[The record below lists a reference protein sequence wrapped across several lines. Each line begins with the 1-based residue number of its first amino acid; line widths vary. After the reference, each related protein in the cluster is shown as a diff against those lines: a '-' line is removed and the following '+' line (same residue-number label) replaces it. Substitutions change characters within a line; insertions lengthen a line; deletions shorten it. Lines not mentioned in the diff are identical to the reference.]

1 MIALVG
7 AHAVAALVAPAL
19 VRVLGRR
26 AFLVLALVPA
36 ASLAWLVALLVGEG
50 PGVERVEVVPWAPFL
65 DLELAFR
72 VDPLSLV
79 LALLV
84 TGVGA
89 LVLAY
94 CTSYFDDDE
103 EGLGRFAGV
112 LVAFAGAM
120 LGLVLADDV
129 LLLYVMWELTTVFS
143 YLLVGHLTEQR
154 ASRLAAMRALV
165 VTTFGGLAML
175 VGLVVLA
182 ERASTYRLSE
192 IVADPPVVDAAST
205 TGLVLVLV
213 GALSK
218 SAIWPFSLWLP
229 SAMAAPTPVS
239 AYLHAAAMVKAGVYL
254 LARLAPGFADDP
266 AWHPVV
272 LGLGGVTMLV
282 GGWRALRQ
290 YDLKLLLAHGTVS
303 QLGFMTVV
311 VGLGGPDGALAGLA
325 LVCAHA
331 LFKSTLFL
339 SVGAID
345 HATGTRDLRQLSGVP
360 RRLPVVTAA
369 ALLAAAS
376 MAGVTPLAGFAAKE
390 SAFDALLHRPEGWA
404 TAALVVVVLGSGLTA
419 GYTIRFCWG
428 AFAAK
433 GLEPSPAHG
442 VGLGLNAV
450 PAALALGGLAVGL
463 ATGPWE
469 ALLAPYAES
478 AGGEPEVHL
487 QAWYGLSPA
496 FGLSVASLALGA
508 ALFAARRAVLRV
520 QAAAPVLVDTERGYA
535 RLVRLTE
542 RLAVEATGATQR
554 GSLPAYLAIIFTVL
568 VVGPGLAAALSGAW
582 DVRVRWWDTP
592 AQLAVA
598 VVVAAAAVA
607 TTRSRRRLKAA
618 VLLGV
623 TGYGTALLF
632 ALHGAPDLALTQVLV
647 ETVSLVVFVL
657 VLRRLPPY
665 FSDRPLRRSRFLR
678 AGLAVA
684 VGAAVSALGVVA
696 AGARTAV
703 PVSEPFADLAYD
715 EGGGRNVVNVILVD
729 IRAWD
734 TVGELSVL
742 LVAATGVAS
751 LVFLGR
757 RFGHLDVE
765 EGREAAVVPAA
776 SFPSARA
783 ARAAAPLTS
792 PLGAG
797 PGDGAGEGAGG
808 EAQPPDAA
816 VPDAREEAAP
826 RSWTRTAPSL
836 PAERRSVIFETVT
849 RLTFHTVVLF
859 SLYLLFAGHNQPGG
873 GFAGGLVAGLALM
886 VRYLSGGRRE
896 LDRAAPVPAG
906 LLLGSGLFLSAG
918 VGLAAALL
926 GYTPLQSAVRDL
938 EVPVLGE
945 VHLVTALFFDLGVY
959 LLVIGL
965 VLDVL
970 RSLGGGVDA
979 HIEADAAE
987 GRATAA
993 LSVSGPLAGSGVAP
1007 GPDGAAGA
1015 PAGPPDREE
1024 VVRAAAAPGRGPG
1037 GVGGGA
1043 GDDAGDGAGEGRP

>member
-1 MIALVG
+1 MTLLLG
-7 AHAVAALVAPAL
+7 AHLLAALLAPTL
-19 VRVLGRR
+19 VRLLGRR
-26 AFLVLALVPA
+26 AFPLLALVPA
-36 ASLAWLVALLVGEG
+36 ASLGWLALQAGVVVG
-50 PGVERVEVVPWAPFL
+50 PGGGGELLTSLPWVPVL

-72 VDPLSLV
+72 LDGLSLV

-89 LVLAY
+89 LVLLYCAAY
-94 CTSYFDDDE
+94 FPDDE
-103 EGLGRFAGV
+103 PGLGRFAGV

-129 LLLYVMWELTTVFS
+129 LVLYVMWELTTVFS

-154 ASRLAAMRALV
+154 SSRLAAMRALV

-182 ERASTYRLSE
+182 EAAGTYRLSGLVE
-192 IVADPPVVDAAST
+192 AFATTGSSGAAVT

-239 AYLHAAAMVKAGVYL
+239 AFLHAAAMVKAGVYL
-254 LARLAPGFADDP
+254 VARLAPGFADSP
-266 AWHPVV
+266 AWAPLV

-290 YDLKLLLAHGTVS
+290 HDLKLLLAHGTVS

-345 HATGTRDLRQLSGVP
+345 HATGTRDLRQLSGLP
-360 RRLPVVTAA
+360 RSMPVVTAA
-369 ALLAAAS
+369 ALLAALS
-376 MAGVTPLAGFAAKE
+376 MAGVTPMAGFAAKE
-390 SAFDALLHRPEGWA
+390 SAFDAMLEGGQVA
-404 TAALVVVVLGSGLTA
+404 PLVAVVAGSCLTA

-428 AFAAK
+428 AFAGK
-433 GLEPSPAHG
+433 GLEATPVHTPG
-442 VGLGLNAV
+442 VLLSAV
-450 PAALALGGLAVGL
+450 PAALGLGGLVVGL
-463 ATGPWE
+463 ALTGPWQ
-469 ALLAPYAES
+469 ALLEPYARS
-478 AGGEPEVHL
+478 LGAEPEVYL
-487 QAWYGLSPA
+487 RPWYGLTPA
-496 FGLSVASLALGA
+496 FGLSVLTLVVGA
-508 ALFAARRAVLRV
+508 VLFALREPV
-520 QAAAPVLVDTERGYA
+520 VRLQRAAPTLVSSERGYG
-535 RLVRLTE
+535 RLVRGVE
-542 RLAVEATGATQR
+542 RLAVETTGATQR
-554 GSLPAYLAIIFTVL
+554 GSLPAYLATILVAF
-568 VVGPGLAAALSGAW
+568 VVGPGLLAVLAAPW
-582 DVRVRWWDTP
+582 DVRVRWWDSP
-592 AQLAVA
+592 GQAAIA
-598 VVVAAAAVA
+598 VVLALAAVETA
-607 TTRSRRRLKAA
+607 RSRRRLRAA

-665 FSDRPLRRSRFLR
+665 FSDRPLRRSRYLR
-678 AGLAVA
+678 I
-684 VGAAVSALGVVA
+684 ALGVGVAGTMSAAALVA
-696 AGARTAV
+696 AAARTAT
-703 PVSEPFADLAYD
+703 PVSAPYPGLAYE
-715 EGGGRNVVNVILVD
+715 EGGGSNVVNVILVD

-734 TVGELSVL
+734 TVGELSVM

-757 RFGHLDVE
+757 RFGHLDPHE
-765 EGREAAVVPAA
+765 EEVDPDDPEDAVGAALQDARAERRTLSASSFAAGQEEAAAA
-776 SFPSARA
+776 SGDAAAASRSTTAGPTTAGSAA
-783 ARAAAPLTS
+783 ARA
-792 PLGAG
+792 
-797 PGDGAGEGAGG
+797 
-808 EAQPPDAA
+808 
-816 VPDAREEAAP
+816 
-826 RSWTRTAPSL
+826 TASGRPVVDV

-849 RLTFHTVVLF
+849 RLTFSTVVLF
-859 SLYLLFAGHNQPGG
+859 SLYLVFAGHNQPGG

-906 LLLGSGLFLSAG
+906 VLLGSGLFLSAG

-926 GYTPLQSAVRDL
+926 GYTPLQSAVLDIPI
-938 EVPVLGE
+938 PVIGTM
-945 VHLVTALFFDLGVY
+945 HLVTALFFDLGVY

-965 VLDVL
+965 TLDIL
-970 RSLGGGVDA
+970 RSLGGGIDAQIEREAAQDPRVDPELSLSGA
-979 HIEADAAE
+979 RPQAA
-987 GRATAA
+987 TSPPAA
-993 LSVSGPLAGSGVAP
+993 SPPEPDTSGEPAGA
-1007 GPDGAAGA
+1007 A
-1015 PAGPPDREE
+1015 PAG
-1024 VVRAAAAPGRGPG
+1024 
-1037 GVGGGA
+1037 GA
-1043 GDDAGDGAGEGRP
+1043 R

>member
-1 MIALVG
+1 VIALVG
-7 AHAVAALVAPAL
+7 AHALAAVLAPAV
-19 VRVLGRR
+19 VRLLGRR
-26 AFLVLALVPA
+26 AFLLLALVPA
-36 ASLAWLVALLVGEG
+36 ASLAWLVAQAGAVTAGE
-50 PGVERVEVVPWAPFL
+50 ERVEVVRWVPFL
-65 DLELAFR
+65 DLQLAFR
-72 VDPLSLV
+72 TDALALV
-79 LALLV
+79 LGLLV

-94 CTSYFDDDE
+94 CSSYFDDDE
-103 EGLGRFAGV
+103 QGLGRFAGV

-129 LLLYVMWELTTVFS
+129 LLLYVLWELTTVFS
-143 YLLVGHLTEQR
+143 YLLIGHLTEQR
-154 ASRLAAMRALV
+154 SSRLAAMRALV

-182 ERASTYRLSE
+182 ERAGTYRLSE
-192 IVADPPVVDAAST
+192 LVASPPAAGAATT

-254 LARLAPGFADDP
+254 LARLAPGFADAP
-266 AWHPVV
+266 GWHPLV
-272 LGLGGVTMLV
+272 LGLGGATMLV
-282 GGWRALRQ
+282 GGYRALRQ

-303 QLGFMTVV
+303 QLGFMTVL
-311 VGLGGPDGALAGLA
+311 VGVGGPDGALAGLA
-325 LVCAHA
+325 LVCAHG

-339 SVGAID
+339 SVGAVD

-376 MAGVTPLAGFAAKE
+376 MAGITPLAGFAAKE
-390 SAFDALLHRPEGWA
+390 SAFDALLHGEEGWA

-419 GYTIRFCWG
+419 AYTIRFCWG
-428 AFAAK
+428 AFASK
-433 GLEPSPAHG
+433 GLPATPGHP
-442 VGLGLNAV
+442 VGAWLSVAPAV
-450 PAALALGGLAVGL
+450 LALASVVVGV

-469 ALLAPYAES
+469 RLLAPYAAS
-478 AGGEPEVHL
+478 TGGEPEVHL
-487 QAWYGLSPA
+487 ETWYGLSPA
-496 FGLSVASLALGA
+496 FGLSLASIALGA
-508 ALFAARRAVLRV
+508 LLFAARRTVLRV
-520 QAAAPVLVDTERGYA
+520 QALAPVLVDTERGYG
-535 RLVRLTE
+535 RLVRLVE
-542 RLAVEATGATQR
+542 RLAVETTGATQR
-554 GSLPAYLAIIFTVL
+554 GSLPAYLGVIFTVL
-568 VVGPGLAAALSGAW
+568 VLGPGLSAALSGAW
-582 DVRVRWWDTP
+582 DFRVRWWDSP
-592 AQLAVA
+592 AQLATGA
-598 VVVAAAAVA
+598 VVAAAALAAVRA
-607 TTRSRRRLKAA
+607 RRRLKAA

-665 FSDRPLRRSRFLR
+665 FSDRPLKRSRYVR

-684 VGAAVSALGVVA
+684 VGGAVSAAGLVA
-696 AGARTAV
+696 AGARTAT
-703 PVSEPFADLAYD
+703 PVSVRFPQQAYD
-715 EGGGRNVVNVILVD
+715 EGGGRNVVNVVLVD

-751 LVFLGR
+751 LVFLGH
-757 RFGHLDVE
+757 RFGHLDTE
-765 EGREAAVVPAA
+765 EGRDAASVPAA
-776 SFPSARA
+776 SFASARVAAAA
-783 ARAAAPLTS
+783 ARAP
-792 PLGAG
+792 
-797 PGDGAGEGAGG
+797 E
-808 EAQPPDAA
+808 PPDAG
-816 VPDAREEAAP
+816 VPDAVEESRP
-826 RSWTRTAPSL
+826 RSWTRTAPAL

-859 SLYLLFAGHNQPGG
+859 SLYLVFAGHNQPGG

-926 GYTPLQSAVRDL
+926 GYTPLQSAVVDL
-938 EVPVLGE
+938 HVPVLGD
-945 VHLVTALFFDLGVY
+945 VHLVTALFFDIGVY

-979 HIEADAAE
+979 HIEADAEADP
-987 GRATAA
+987 GASAA
-993 LSVSGPLAGSGVAP
+993 LSVSGSLDGSGISGGP
-1007 GPDGAAGA
+1007 GEDP
-1015 PAGPPDREE
+1015 
-1024 VVRAAAAPGRGPG
+1024 RAAAAPQG
-1037 GVGGGA
+1037 GS
-1043 GDDAGDGAGEGRP
+1043 R

>member
-36 ASLAWLVALLVGEG
+36 ASLVWLVSLLVGGG

-79 LALLV
+79 LGLLV

-192 IVADPPVVDAAST
+192 LVADPPVVDAATT

-290 YDLKLLLAHGTVS
+290 YDLKLLLAYGTVS

-433 GLEPSPAHG
+433 GREPSSAHG

-450 PAALALGGLAVGL
+450 PAVLALGGLAVGL

-478 AGGEPEVHL
+478 TGGEPEVHL

-684 VGAAVSALGVVA
+684 VGAAVSAAGVVA

-703 PVSEPFADLAYD
+703 PVSEPFPDLAYD

-783 ARAAAPLTS
+783 ARAAAALAS
-792 PLGAG
+792 PPGAAAGDGGG
-797 PGDGAGEGAGG
+797 PGRGGSDGADDDAE
-808 EAQPPDAA
+808 PPDAG
-816 VPDAREEAAP
+816 VPDAREESAP

-945 VHLVTALFFDLGVY
+945 VHLITALFFDLGVY

-979 HIEADAAE
+979 HIEADAEE

-1015 PAGPPDREE
+1015 AGAQPDREE

-1037 GVGGGA
+1037 GA
-1043 GDDAGDGAGEGRP
+1043 GDDAGEGRS

>member
-7 AHAVAALVAPAL
+7 AHAVAAVLAPVL
-19 VRVLGRR
+19 VRLLGCR
-26 AFLVLALVPA
+26 AFLLLALVPA
-36 ASLAWLVALLVGEG
+36 ASLAWLVAQVGALTAG
-50 PGVERVEVVPWAPFL
+50 GERVEVVPWVPSL
-65 DLELAFR
+65 DLELALR
-72 VDPLSLV
+72 VDGLSLV
-79 LALLV
+79 LGLLV

-129 LLLYVMWELTTVFS
+129 LLLYVLWELTTVFS
-143 YLLVGHLTEQR
+143 YLLIGHLTEQR
-154 ASRLAAMRALV
+154 SSRLAAMRALV

-182 ERASTYRLSE
+182 ERAGTYRLSE
-192 IVADPPVVDAAST
+192 IVASPPVAGAATT

-254 LARLAPGFADDP
+254 LARLAPGFADAP
-266 AWHPVV
+266 GWHPLV
-272 LGLGGVTMLV
+272 LGLGGATMLV
-282 GGWRALRQ
+282 GGYRALRQ

-303 QLGFMTVV
+303 QLGFMTVL
-311 VGLGGPDGALAGLA
+311 VGVGGPDGALAGLA

-360 RRLPVVTAA
+360 RRLPVVTGA

-390 SAFDALLHRPEGWA
+390 SAFDALLHGEQART

-419 GYTIRFCWG
+419 AYTIRFCWG
-428 AFAAK
+428 AFASK
-433 GLEPSPAHG
+433 GLPATDGHPVG
-442 VGLGLNAV
+442 VWLSAPPAV
-450 PAALALGGLAVGL
+450 LALASVVVGV

-469 ALLAPYAES
+469 RLLAPYAAS
-478 AGGEPEVHL
+478 TGGEPEVHL
-487 QAWYGLSPA
+487 ETWYGLSPA
-496 FGLSVASLALGA
+496 FGLSLASIALGA
-508 ALFAARRAVLRV
+508 ALFAARRTVLRV
-520 QAAAPVLVDTERGYA
+520 QALAPVLVDTERGYG

-542 RLAVEATGATQR
+542 RLAVETTGATQR
-554 GSLPAYLAIIFTVL
+554 GSLPAYLGVIFTVL
-568 VVGPGLAAALSGAW
+568 VLGPGLAAALSGAW
-582 DVRVRWWDTP
+582 DLSVRWWDSP
-592 AQLAVA
+592 AQLATGA
-598 VVVAAAAVA
+598 VVGAAAVA
-607 TTRSRRRLKAA
+607 AARSRRRLKAA

-623 TGYGTALLF
+623 TGYGAALLF

-665 FSDRPLRRSRFLR
+665 FSDRPLKRSRFVR

-684 VGAAVSALGVVA
+684 VGGAVSAAGLVA
-696 AGARTAV
+696 AGARTAL
-703 PVSEPFADLAYD
+703 PVSTPFPQQAYD
-715 EGGGRNVVNVILVD
+715 EGGGRNVVNVLLVD

-751 LVFLGR
+751 LVFLGH

-765 EGREAAVVPAA
+765 QGRDAASVPAA
-776 SFPSARA
+776 SFASASAAATA
-783 ARAAAPLTS
+783 AR
-792 PLGAG
+792 GAE
-797 PGDGAGEGAGG
+797 PADAG
-808 EAQPPDAA
+808 
-816 VPDAREEAAP
+816 VPDPVEESQP

-836 PAERRSVIFETVT
+836 PAERQSIIFETVT

-859 SLYLLFAGHNQPGG
+859 SLYLVLAGHNQPGG

-938 EVPVLGE
+938 HVPVLGD
-945 VHLVTALFFDLGVY
+945 VHLVTALFFDVGVY

-979 HIEADAAE
+979 HIEADAE
-987 GRATAA
+987 EHPGRSAA
-993 LSVSGPLAGSGVAP
+993 LSISGGLRGSGV
-1007 GPDGAAGA
+1007 
-1015 PAGPPDREE
+1015 
-1024 VVRAAAAPGRGPG
+1024 GRGPG
-1037 GVGGGA
+1037 DGYPRA
-1043 GDDAGDGAGEGRP
+1043 GGEGPSAGGTDDVGAAAPRGDAR